1 MNTSD
6 TAPQK
11 PQAPSSLAP
20 YLRPIGAVALAI
32 GLVWSTSIAASSW
45 RDVRKPPEKH
55 TIRVTG
61 SAKKRIVSDLIQWE
75 AAIEARSDDRT
86 TAYRS
91 LREGSNKAVAFLTA
105 QGIKAEEIQPQSTS
119 FEEVFEKVIE
129 DKVLP
134 GTTVPVRTEK
144 QVSKGFLTHQSI
156 IVRSTDVARVE
167 KASREI
173 TSLLDDGVSVNSECP
188 RYFCTRLGELKLEM
202 LASAAKDARDRAD
215 NILRTAGNA
224 SIGKLR
230 VADMGI
236 ININPANSTRTS
248 EEGNNDTTSLEKD
261 IITIIHA
268 EFEVN

>member
-1 MNTSD
+1 MNTPDAD
-6 TAPQK
+6 TNK
-11 PQAPSSLAP
+11 QAPSSSRAP
-20 YLRPIGAVALAI
+20 YLRPIGAVALAV
-32 GLVWSTSIAASSW
+32 GLVWSTSIAAGNW

-75 AAIEARSDDRT
+75 AVIEARAEDRT
-86 TAYRS
+86 KAYRI
-91 LREGSNKAVAFLTA
+91 LREGRDKAVTFLAA

-119 FEEVFEKVIE
+119 FDEVFEKVIE

-134 GTTVPVRTEK
+134 GTTVAVRSEK
-144 QVSKGFLTHQSI
+144 QVSKGFVTRESI
-156 IVRSTDVARVE
+156 IVRSSDVARVE

-173 TSLLDDGVSVNSECP
+173 TSLLDEGVSVNSECP
-188 RYFCTRLGELKLEM
+188 HYFCTRLGELKLEM

-224 SIGKLR
+224 AIGKLI

-236 ININPANSTRTS
+236 ININPANSTKTS